1 MTELEE
7 QKGKGYLK
15 ETIHGMLR
23 RCEGWDYSLPCIYMI
38 TLVLANRRSKVLGE
52 VVGSSSSVI
61 GESSVIGDNIADHRT
76 PDHRTPHPPLFRHRQ
91 QGADGAADGA
101 SAMLATLLRLQ
112 ADSKAGRRNEDR
124 ARFGLESN
132 CRFRLA

>member
-1 MTELEE
+1 MTELED

-61 GESSVIGDNIADHRT
+61 SESSVIADNIGDHRT
-76 PDHRTPHPPLFRHRQ
+76 PRTPPPLPK
-91 QGADGAADGA
+91 
-101 SAMLATLLRLQ
+101 SARCELTEL
-112 ADSKAGRRNEDR
+112 GRAVEECWE
-124 ARFGLESN
+124 AIPQFYPQVQMI
-132 CRFRLA
+132 

>member
-52 VVGSSSSVI
+52 VVGSSVI
-61 GESSVIGDNIADHRT
+61 ADNIG
-76 PDHRTPHPPLFRHRQ
+76 DHRTPHPPLFRHRQ
-91 QGADGAADGA
+91 PGVAGAADGA
-101 SAMLATLLRLQ
+101 GAMLTALLRLQ
-112 ADSKAGRRNEDR
+112 ADSKAGRRNEDS

>member
-38 TLVLANRRSKVLGE
+38 TLVLANRRSKVLGGWG
-52 VVGSSSSVI
+52 VQLSPIISAITGLPSPT
-61 GESSVIGDNIADHRT
+61 R
-76 PDHRTPHPPLFRHRQ
+76 R
-91 QGADGAADGA
+91 GA
-101 SAMLATLLRLQ
+101 
-112 ADSKAGRRNEDR
+112 N
-124 ARFGLESN
+124 
-132 CRFRLA
+132 